1 MDPATVILRS
11 VPLVTRLVAAIGR
24 VVLVHSELQ
33 AVEGCLGRAIEINDR
48 TDIPGR
54 YWNVRHP
61 RQAFLWRRYRRAA
74 TRDLVMGVDLLADST
89 AHRDE
94 AHVALADS
102 SAQAET
108 PLPDSMEGLRLLV
121 RARLEGALTPR
132 PLVPWTQRLAAAL
145 AIHAEQ
151 RCNRL
156 AKQRGV
162 DHEDYR
168 TWACVVLNRRTFA
181 DDLRGQLDRHAF
193 NAYGQ
198 RVGVRLVAEMAGHDD
213 LEQLVRRL
221 DREDRVRGDALLLD
235 AMQGI
240 RAALWLIALGVLAA
254 AGDAAVH
261 FLG

>member
-1 MDPATVILRS
+1 MESATVIFRAAPVVL
-11 VPLVTRLVAAIGR
+11 RLVSAIGR

-48 TDIPGR
+48 TEIPGR

-61 RQAFLWRRYRRAA
+61 RQAFLWRRYRRVA
-74 TRDLVMGVDLLADST
+74 TRDLVMGVDLLDDSH
-89 AHRDE
+89 AHRD
-94 AHVALADS
+94 AAPVALAAA

-108 PLPDSMEGLRLLV
+108 PVPDSLEGLRLLV

-145 AIHAEQ
+145 AIHAEE
-151 RCNRL
+151 RCDRL
-156 AKQRGV
+156 AKERGV
-162 DHEDYR
+162 DHEDFR
-168 TWACVVLNRRTFA
+168 TWACVVLNRRWF
-181 DDLRGQLDRHAF
+181 DDDRLDQHAF

-198 RVGVRLVAEMAGHDD
+198 RVGVRLVAEMAGHRD
-213 LEQLVRRL
+213 LEELVRRL
-221 DREDRVRGDALLLD
+221 DREDRLRADALLLD
-235 AMQGI
+235 AAQGI
-240 RAALWLIALGVLAA
+240 RAALWVIALGVLAA